1 MKLSEQKKL
10 QILKASELLFYT
22 QGVSHTSMEQVAKA
36 AEVSKRTVYN
46 HFESKEILLLAI
58 MQDMLSTLEQGPTIN
73 YDGTK
78 CINVQ
83 LVEIAHQEVALLT
96 SERFLRLAKIA
107 FMQMLQDPQFA
118 QSVNASDIG
127 CQRYLADFINQA
139 ISANILEIDNIELAI
154 KQFIYQ
160 LKSLIF
166 YPKLYGF
173 EELTQVEIDHIINES
188 VKMWLARYQL
198 S

>member
-10 QILKASELLFYT
+10 QILKAAELLFYT
-22 QGVSHTSMEQVAKA
+22 QGVAHTSMDQVAKD

-46 HFESKEILLLAI
+46 HFESKEVLLLAI
-58 MQDMLSTLEQGPTIN
+58 MQDMLGSLEEGPIIVFDKTRELSE
-73 YDGTK
+73 
-78 CINVQ
+78 Q
-83 LVEIAHQEVALLT
+83 LVVIAQHEVRLLT
-96 SERFLRLAKIA
+96 SDRFLRLAKIA

-127 CQRYLADFINQA
+127 CQRYLSDFLNQA
-139 ISANILEIDNIELAI
+139 IKNNKLEIDNIELAT

-160 LKSLIF
+160 LKSFIF

-173 EELTQVEIDHIINES
+173 AQITDLDVENIIKET
-188 VKMWLARYQL
+188 VKMWLARYEA
-198 S
+198 

>member
-22 QGVSHTSMEQVAKA
+22 QGVAHTSMDQVAKA

-46 HFESKEILLLAI
+46 HFESKEVLLLAI
-58 MQDMLSTLEQGPTIN
+58 MQDMLGSLEQGPIIVF
-73 YDGTK
+73 DKTK
-78 CINVQ
+78 GLSEQ
-83 LVEIAHQEVALLT
+83 LVVIAQHEVGLLT

-127 CQRYLADFINQA
+127 CQRYFSDFLNQA
-139 ISANILEIDNIELAI
+139 IENKALEIENIELAT

-173 EELTQVEIDHIINES
+173 AQITDLEVEDIIKET
-188 VKMWLARYQL
+188 VKMWLARYQ

>member
-22 QGVSHTSMEQVAKA
+22 QGVAHTSMDQVAKA

-46 HFESKEILLLAI
+46 HFESKEVLLLAI
-58 MQDMLSTLEQGPTIN
+58 MQDMLGSLEQGPIIIF
-73 YDGTK
+73 DKTK
-78 CINVQ
+78 KLSEQ
-83 LVEIAHQEVALLT
+83 LVVIAQHEVALLT
-96 SERFLRLAKIA
+96 SDRFLRLAKIA

-127 CQRYLADFINQA
+127 CQRYLPEFLELA
-139 ISANILEIDNIELAI
+139 IENKVLEIENIELAT

-173 EELTQVEIDHIINES
+173 AQVTDLEVEDIIKET
-188 VKMWLARYQL
+188 VQMWLARYQ